1 MTSARRAEELLE
13 RGYTVFEGLYTD
25 EEVSRMREPIARR
38 YEALGSP
45 PTFARPPLEPAPGV
59 EISIVGLIFHKLG
72 AHAPELAPLVLRA
85 EVAEAARAVLGEN
98 TFLEYTAAVVNH
110 GERPFFPWHA
120 HMGGVDNAEF
130 RKGGLFPRYEASDRV
145 TGLIYLDDLTDDVG
159 ALLVHPRRISDE
171 TRPPHEPTQPH
182 WPGQVELPC
191 RRGTV
196 VLLEQCTW
204 HAARPKRSPGLRAFI
219 AFYLTSARA
228 APPSWVDDSFRAHA
242 AAAPV
247 LASLL
252 PAR

>member
-59 EISIVGLIFHKLG
+59 EISIVGLILHKLG

-85 EVAEAARAVLGEN
+85 EVAEAARAVLGEGV
-98 TFLEYTAAVVNH
+98 FLEYTAAVVNH
-110 GERPFFPWHA
+110 GEEAVLPVARAHGRRRQRRVPQGRPLPALRGLGPRHRA
-120 HMGGVDNAEF
+120 H
-130 RKGGLFPRYEASDRV
+130 L
-145 TGLIYLDDLTDDVG
+145 
-159 ALLVHPRRISDE
+159 PRRSHRRRRGAARAPAAHLRRDE
-171 TRPPHEPTQPH
+171 AAARAHAAALA
-182 WPGQVELPC
+182 GAGGAPC

-242 AAAPV
+242 AGAPV